1 MPAVGS
7 PAVGASPRRAQPPPP
22 LAGRGHCGPCLAD
35 PARPRMLAF
44 SRQVGTAAV
53 GGLLAAAIRHCPQKA
68 LRLRAARRACA
79 RGAAV
84 ENVSELIQRAC
95 VAEQACQGLPSEQ
108 VSTGPAPRAGSQG
121 RAQGAARCARELV
134 APRGRAL
141 PEEARESPRGPLGRL
156 TSEQV
161 ARLAVALADGGDVAF
176 LFVKP
181 HANFEEGRQ
190 CTKELLAR
198 SGVRV
203 VAEGKLTAL
212 EMDRDR
218 VIDKHYRSLA
228 AKAMDL
234 CPRDLVVQPEATA
247 AFEAAFGRSWAEA
260 LASECVCNA
269 REAMERLDLDEQQL
283 GIKWAP
289 LKLNEG
295 KVKFGGGF
303 YCGKIDSLFVV
314 NGFYMAMRDAYTRPG
329 KSVHWYVVEWKA
341 ADTSWGEF
349 RQNVLGATHPED
361 AVPGSLRGYFRDHWR
376 SLGLRGPLHVGEN
389 AVHASASA
397 FEAMVERVN
406 WLGISFEDDPL
417 GRELIRSHVPVATL
431 KSWSSDPVVSHDGR
445 EASLFD
451 LFENLG
457 CSESIELATAL
468 LRDGQPAPSLETQ

>member
-1 MPAVGS
+1 V
-7 PAVGASPRRAQPPPP
+7 
-22 LAGRGHCGPCLAD
+22 GRGHCGPCLVD
-35 PARPRMLAF
+35 PARLGMPAF
-44 SRQVGTAAV
+44 SRQVSAAAV
-53 GGLLAAAIRHCPQKA
+53 GGLLAAASRHCPQKA
-68 LRLRAARRACA
+68 LRLRAAGRACA
-79 RGAAV
+79 RVQSASRLQKA
-84 ENVSELIQRAC
+84 R
-95 VAEQACQGLPSEQ
+95 VAEALPPLVQ
-108 VSTGPAPRAGSQG
+108 VRVGPAPRTGSQG
-121 RAQGAARCARELV
+121 RTQDAAHFELE
-134 APRGRAL
+134 ALGGRAL
-141 PEEARESPRGPLGRL
+141 LEQARGSPRGPLGRL
-156 TSEQV
+156 TSQQT
-161 ARLAVALADGGDVAF
+161 ARLSSALADGADVGF

-181 HANFEEGRQ
+181 HANFEKGRK
-190 CTKELLAR
+190 CTKELLER

-203 VAEGKLTAL
+203 VAEGELKAL
-212 EMDRDR
+212 EMSRDR
-218 VIDKHYRSLA
+218 VIDKHYRSIA

-234 CPRDLVVQPEATA
+234 CPKDLVVQPEATV

-260 LASECVCNA
+260 LASGCVCNA
-269 REAMERLDLDEQQL
+269 REAMRRLGLDEEQL
-283 GIKWAP
+283 SIKWAP

-361 AVPGSLRGYFRDHWR
+361 AVPGSLRGYFRDHWKT
-376 SLGLRGPLHVGEN
+376 LGLNGPLHVGEN

-397 FEAMVERVN
+397 FEAMVERIN

-431 KSWSSDPVVSHDGR
+431 KSWSSDPVVSYDGR

-468 LRDGQPAPSLETQ
+468 LRDGQPAPSLET